1 MALTK
6 EQLMK
11 KSVED
16 LINLII
22 SLQEKNEGLR
32 KKYDAQRKVSSSK
45 ELREENKTLKEKVK
59 RYEKMIK
66 KIGMEYFAMPN

>member
-16 LINLII
+16 LINLVITT
-22 SLQEKNEGLR
+22 QEKNEEL
-32 KKYDAQRKVSSSK
+32 KKKLDAQRKVSASDK
-45 ELREENKTLKEKVK
+45 VREENKALKAKVK
-59 RYEKMIK
+59 KYETMVK
-66 KIGMEYFAMPN
+66 KIGIVE